1 MLDLTVLVDKYFEIK
16 MPNGDV
22 VSIKKPTQKMALILS
37 NNAEM
42 LEAQKNSDIETM
54 LSKVNEKVAII
65 LNHNKEGKVFT
76 NDELNLLNYDMIQAI
91 VNGYLN
97 WVKELNNN
105 PN

>member
-1 MLDLTVLVDKYFEIK
+1 MLDLTVLVDKCFEIK
-16 MPNGDV
+16 MPNGEV

-37 NNAEM
+37 NNAAM
-42 LEAQKNSDIETM
+42 LEAQKNSDVETM
-54 LSKVNEKVAII
+54 LSKVNEKVAVI

-76 NDELNLLNYDMIQAI
+76 NDELNSLNYDMIQAI

>member
-16 MPNGDV
+16 MPNGEV

-42 LEAQKNSDIETM
+42 LEAQKNSDVETM

-65 LNHNKEGKVFT
+65 LNHNKEGKVFKD
-76 NDELNLLNYDMIQAI
+76 DELNSLNYDMIQAI